1 MPGTDI
7 ADLEQQRTGKARFHE
22 VFPGQCTMAAYLR
35 FDRER
40 TTT

>member
-7 ADLEQQRTGKARFHE
+7 VYVEQQRTGKAGFHL
-22 VFPGQCTMAAYLR
+22 VFPEQCTMAADLR

>member
-7 ADLEQQRTGKARFHE
+7 VYMERQRTGKAGFHE
-22 VFPGQCTMAAYLR
+22 VFPGQCIMATDLR